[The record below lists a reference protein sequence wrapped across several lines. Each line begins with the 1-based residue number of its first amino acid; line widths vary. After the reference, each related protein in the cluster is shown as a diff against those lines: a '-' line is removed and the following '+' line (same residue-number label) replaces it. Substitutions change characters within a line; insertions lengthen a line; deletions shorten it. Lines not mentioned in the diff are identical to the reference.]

1 MIKFQITNIS
11 PSIDIASQQQ
21 QQLLQQQQQ
30 QLSRSKSLND
40 ISNDSQISA
49 FASDRFINLQNNGNN
64 LPTIADGKMDPNIAT
79 TPITTTPTTT
89 CMPQNNNMNPH
100 YIINQL
106 SNNSVITNNH
116 NIMNQIHLQ
125 PEHMN
130 MYGNPLPFE
139 NNSRN
144 LNPASV
150 TTTTNQC
157 SRPANAS
164 VFNLCNP
171 LAISG
176 GNLNGVTEQIGNLH
190 L

>member
-1 MIKFQITNIS
+1 MIRCQMTNIS

-21 QQLLQQQQQ
+21 LQQQ

-64 LPTIADGKMDPNIAT
+64 LPTADGKMDPNTI
-79 TPITTTPTTT
+79 PITTTTLSSTTT
-89 CMPQNNNMNPH
+89 CMSPNNMNHHYMVNPQNNTNVVNNNN
-100 YIINQL
+100 IIS
-106 SNNSVITNNH
+106 SNNNH
-116 NIMNQIHLQ
+116 IVNQ

-130 MYGNPLPFE
+130 IMYGNPLTFE
-139 NNSRN
+139 NNLRN
-144 LNPASV
+144 LNTTTS
-150 TTTTNQC
+150 TTTNQC
-157 SRPANAS
+157 SRPANAN

-171 LAISG
+171 LAI
-176 GNLNGVTEQIGNLH
+176 NLNGVTEQIGNLH